1 MKTEYNLA
9 VHRLTVHFNRLDAD
23 SMAQANK
30 EQEQQA
36 QAPPPPPPPPIKRV
50 VVAVLPGKEV
60 RNNGW

>member
-1 MKTEYNLA
+1 LAVPQLNVGYNL
-9 VHRLTVHFNRLDAD
+9 LDAD
-23 SMAQANK
+23 NMAQTKK

-60 RNNGW
+60 CNYG